1 MKNGSSLGNMNI
13 HAGSAEEFEIRLSGA
28 AKQNIT
34 DEEISAV
41 WRTEIYGE
49 EVIRKTLMLDK
60 WVGEKIFEANT
71 AMFEWIELVVKIKY
85 DKSYEQLGYTKFADW
100 IDNHGVSISTVKSWL
115 KLYDAFIIRYQFT
128 WDDLCK
134 YDLKKLNIILPIAE
148 IEGVPKES
156 VKEFLDLITSMPESD
171 LKSMVKEEIASFLSG
186 SGTKLSGEE

>member
-1 MKNGSSLGNMNI
+1 MEALKLSDSESDVINE
-13 HAGSAEEFEIRLSGA
+13 SAPHGVIRSQELVEEEFEIRLSGA

-128 WDDLCK
+128 
-134 YDLKKLNIILPIAE
+134 
-148 IEGVPKES
+148 
-156 VKEFLDLITSMPESD
+156 
-171 LKSMVKEEIASFLSG
+171 
-186 SGTKLSGEE
+186 